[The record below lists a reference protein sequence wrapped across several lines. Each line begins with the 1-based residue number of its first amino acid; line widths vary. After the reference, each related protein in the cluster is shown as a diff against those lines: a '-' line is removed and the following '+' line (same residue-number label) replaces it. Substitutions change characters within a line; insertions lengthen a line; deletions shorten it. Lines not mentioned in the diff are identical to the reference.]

1 MIEQYTVT
9 EFVGIHD
16 TLKHLAAVAQQNPAP
31 CSSVEIE
38 QLAKPGSP
46 PRPGRWADRRLACP
60 PPGRLRLERCR
71 GPPRAG
77 RRLAIGFGLGR
88 AAHTRPAPRA

>member
-1 MIEQYTVT
+1 MIDQFTAAD
-9 EFVGIHD
+9 FFGIHD

-46 PRPGRWADRRLACP
+46 PKITVKTYAATTAEAAEIAKRTYDELVAQYAQI
-60 PPGRLRLERCR
+60 
-71 GPPRAG
+71 AG
-77 RRLAIGFGLGR
+77 Q
-88 AAHTRPAPRA
+88 P